1 MTLPTPSSLPRT
13 LLALLIAS
21 CFGPAAAAPSTPV
34 VVNGQATFLQNGNVF
49 SITNTPGTVINWQGF
64 SIDAGE
70 ITRFIQQSGD
80 SAVLNRIVGH
90 DPSKIMG
97 ALQSNGHVF
106 LINPN
111 GILFGRDSRVDVNG
125 LTASTLAL
133 SDADF
138 LAGKNNFRA
147 GARAGDIVNQ
157 GNIST
162 AAGGKVFL
170 IASNVDNSGIITT
183 PQGQVVLAAG
193 HTVQLADAANPALH
207 VVVAAPEHQ
216 SVNLGQVIAQG
227 GKVGIYGALVRQRG
241 VVNADSAQLGEGG
254 KIVLRASGD
263 AMLEAGSVTSALGA
277 DRGGR
282 ISVEGTRVGVTGDAR
297 VDASGVQG
305 GGTVLLGGG
314 YQGRDPSMSNAQHTL
329 FGKNASIRADAL
341 GAGDGGKVVLW
352 GNATARA
359 LGRISARGG
368 ALSGNGGLIETS
380 GKHLDVNG
388 LVVNAG
394 AAKGKNGTWLLD
406 PYDINVVA
414 TGFATLTD
422 VDEFADHGSMAYL
435 SASMLSG
442 VPPGTSLVLQATH
455 NITFSEP
462 VNATLGSTGSLTVEA
477 GNNIHINAPI
487 NTGGGAL
494 SLHANHAMYASGNG
508 SVVIGTPGKVD
519 TAGGKLTLS
528 GSNVMLFGPVN
539 TGGGDFALHGG
550 NKASFEASVDT
561 GNGHLSASGFDIVF
575 GGIGGQVN
583 SGSGNLQFDA
593 TGGIF
598 SLGPNWNLKSSAIVM
613 IFSDTVGLDGMI
625 GRAQADGPVVAFSP
639 FTRSRDI
646 HIASFGTSALTLDP
660 ARLAAFD
667 AAQLFIGSPEHSGTI
682 SVFNEYSNG
691 LARNLTL
698 ETSGHIV
705 INKPITMGTGN
716 DSSLGL
722 NIQGTNTS
730 SSITT
735 AADTISAQ
743 TIPGGRL
750 AADHI
755 FMNANN
761 MSLGA
766 SITGTGTLGGAVKL
780 GPHTPTARVAI
791 GGGAAD
797 AADWLGLSD
806 TELRMV
812 SSRFLGIGGSK
823 MQGGDLMVTQA
834 GMDFSNSLAP
844 GSMLFLGSGTG
855 NMTIHGPLVVPGALH
870 LEGNHLRAAHGGT
883 VKADSLH
890 ISSFFAIG
898 ENETPFHT
906 EVHFLTAVN
915 EKIGGLGPINL
926 ANTGSLRL
934 GSVRQE
940 GKDNSGSIMVANT
953 GDMTLV
959 DIDPG
964 TQMPTSVMTS
974 GMGMI
979 TLKTKSP
986 LTILGDVTSQDGNIF
1001 LEAGNGGALRIGSG
1015 VNINSGLGNI
1025 GLTGGSLT
1033 NEGAVFTAGGNIH
1046 VAAPSVA
1053 GAGTYAAP
1061 LGVITGLPTVPPSVA
1076 SCLANPTVPNCAEV
1090 LRAALDRC
1098 IADPTGP
1105 DCAAVLPTP
1114 EQCAANPARPGCSVV
1129 TPPPTTP
1136 PTPTTPPVQAEPGSE
1151 LELVQMNQVD
1161 LLIKTSSEAI
1171 LDDSLSSDW
1180 PDKRLGEGEIA
1191 KDDKKPQGEKREIQV
1206 KTYCN

>member
-21 CFGPAAAAPSTPV
+21 CFGPASGAPTTPL
-34 VVNGQATFLQNGNVF
+34 VVNGQATFVQNGNVF

-70 ITRFIQQSGD
+70 VTRFIQQSGD

-147 GARAGDIVNQ
+147 GARVGDIVNQ

-170 IASNVDNSGIITT
+170 IASNVDNSGIITS

-193 HTVQLADAANPALH
+193 HTVQLADASNPALQ

-241 VVNADSAQLGEGG
+241 LVNADSAHVGEGG

-263 AMLEAGSVTSALGA
+263 AMLEAGSVTSATGA
-277 DRGGR
+277 GRGGR

-297 VDASGVQG
+297 IDASGVQG

-314 YQGRDPSMSNAQHTL
+314 YQGRDPGMANAQHTL
-329 FGKNASIRADAL
+329 FGKHASIRADAL
-341 GAGDGGKVVLW
+341 DSGDGGTVVLW
-352 GNATARA
+352 GDATARA

-388 LVVNAG
+388 LTVNAG

-406 PYDINVVA
+406 PFDINVVA

-422 VDEFADHGSMAYL
+422 VDEFADPMTMAYL
-435 SASMLSG
+435 SASMLTG
-442 VPPGTSLVLQATH
+442 APPGTNLILQATH

-462 VNATLGSTGSLTVEA
+462 VSASLGSGGSLTVEA
-477 GNNIHINAPI
+477 GNNINVNAPI
-487 NTGGGAL
+487 NTGGGSL
-494 SLHANHAMYASGNG
+494 SLTANHALYASGNG
-508 SVVIGTPGKVD
+508 SVVIGTPGKID

-528 GSNVMLFGPVN
+528 GANVMLFGPVN
-539 TGGGDFALHGG
+539 TSGGHFALHGG
-550 NKASFEASVDT
+550 GKASFEASVDT
-561 GNGHLSASGFDIVF
+561 GNGDLIASGYDIVF
-575 GGIGGQVN
+575 GGIGGQMT
-583 SGSGNLQFDA
+583 SGFGTLQFDA
-593 TGGIF
+593 TGGVF
-598 SLGPNWNLKSSAIVM
+598 ALGPNWKLSSSSMVK
-613 IFSDTVGLDGMI
+613 IFADTVSLDGMI
-625 GRAQADGPVVAFSP
+625 GPAQAARPVVAFSP

-646 HIASFGTSALTLDP
+646 HIANFGTSALTLDP

-667 AAQLFIGSPEHSGTI
+667 AVQLFIGSPEHSGTI

-691 LARNLTL
+691 LAQSLML

-705 INKPITMGTGN
+705 ITKPITMGAGN
-716 DSSLGL
+716 DSALGL
-722 NIQGTNTS
+722 NVQGTNTS
-730 SSITT
+730 GSITT
-735 AADTISAQ
+735 AADMISAQ
-743 TIPGGRL
+743 IMPGGRL

-755 FMNANN
+755 FLNANN
-761 MSLGA
+761 MALGA
-766 SITGTGTLGGAVKL
+766 SITGTGAMGGAVKL
-780 GPHTPTARVAI
+780 APHTPTARVAI

-797 AADWLGLSD
+797 AADLLGLSD

-812 SSRFLGIGGSK
+812 STRFLGIGGSK
-823 MQGGDLMVTQA
+823 IQGGELTVTAA
-834 GMDFSNSLAP
+834 GMDFSSSLAP
-844 GSMLFLGSGTG
+844 GSMLHLSSGTG
-855 NMTIHGPLVVPGALH
+855 NMTMNGRLVMPGALH
-870 LEGNHLRAAHGGT
+870 LEGNHLRAAGGGA

-890 ISSFFAIG
+890 ISSFFAVG
-898 ENETPFHT
+898 ENDIPFQT
-906 EVHFLTAVN
+906 EVNFLTAVN
-915 EKIGGLGPINL
+915 EKIGGFGPINI

-934 GSVRQE
+934 GSVLQE
-940 GKDNSGSIMVANT
+940 GKDNNGSIMVGNA
-953 GDMTLV
+953 GDMTLL
-959 DIDPG
+959 DIDPA

-974 GMGMI
+974 GKGMI

-986 LTILGDVTSQDGNIF
+986 LTILGDVISQDGNIF
-1001 LEAGNGGALRIGSG
+1001 LEAGNGGALRLGTG
-1015 VNINSGLGNI
+1015 ANINAGLGNI

-1046 VAAPSVA
+1046 VNAATVA

-1061 LGVITGLPTVPPSVA
+1061 LGVITGLPIATPSVP

-1090 LRAALDRC
+1090 LQAALEAC
-1098 IADPTGP
+1098 IVNPTGP
-1105 DCAAVLPTP
+1105 NCASVLPTP
-1114 EQCAANPARPGCSVV
+1114 EQCATNPTRRGCSVV
-1129 TPPPTTP
+1129 TPPITP
-1136 PTPTTPPVQAEPGSE
+1136 PTIPPVQAEPGSE
-1151 LELVQMNQVD
+1151 LELVQLTQVD

-1191 KDDKKPQGEKREIQV
+1191 KEDTKPQGEKREIQV